1 MCGELIRFMIF
12 WKTLQY
18 TYWMLKWKG
27 PPRVDR
33 TKEVEKIINVDCGM
47 VIWSWIETRV
57 DLL

>member
-1 MCGELIRFMIF
+1 MCGKLTRFMIF
-12 WKTLQY
+12 WEMLQY
-18 TYWMLKWKG
+18 TYQTLKQEG